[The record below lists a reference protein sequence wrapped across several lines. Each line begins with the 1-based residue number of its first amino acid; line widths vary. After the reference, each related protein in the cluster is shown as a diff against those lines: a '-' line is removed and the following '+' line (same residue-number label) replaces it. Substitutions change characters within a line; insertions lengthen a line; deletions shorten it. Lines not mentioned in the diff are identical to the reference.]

1 MEYTILTITTQNHIQ
16 MLDFGST
23 LVVENDMIWYNEGHS
38 LLLTY
43 LKALLEGLFKK
54 EDVYNGIYKPLW
66 CHSGPYN
73 HQVSLPIYQGNN
85 RFWG

>member
-16 MLDFGST
+16 MLDLRCT
-23 LVVENDMIWYNEGHS
+23 LVVKNDVIWYNESHS

-54 EDVYNGIYKPLW
+54 EDVYNGIYHPLW

-73 HQVSLPIYQGNN
+73 HQVSLPKYQENN
-85 RFWG
+85 RFGG

>member
-16 MLDFGST
+16 MLDLSCT
-23 LVVENDMIWYNEGHS
+23 LVMKNDVIWYNESHS

-43 LKALLEGLFKK
+43 LKPLLECLCKK
-54 EDVYNGIYKPLW
+54 EDVYKDIYQPLW

-73 HQVSLPIYQGNN
+73 HQVSLPKYQENN
-85 RFWG
+85 RFGG